1 MQNAKS
7 HVTVIDGYQAA
18 GLLVGVLLNAIFC
31 LWRAD
36 PLSALVEI
44 YYTVTE
50 RVARGEEESA

>member
-1 MQNAKS
+1 MPNAKS
-7 HVTVIDGYQAA
+7 HVMVIDGYLAA
-18 GLLVGVLLNAIFC
+18 GLLVGLLNAIFC

-50 RVARGEEESA
+50 RVARGVEESA